1 MQSTQRK
8 TPRTTAEL
16 LQAMRDA
23 LALSLTR
30 QQMQEFDET
39 ARLRPDI
46 IDYYAGLATA
56 RDTVRR

>member
-1 MQSTQRK
+1 MKSTQK
-8 TPRTTAEL
+8 QNASTTYEL
-16 LQAMRDA
+16 LEAMRS
-23 LALSLTR
+23 ALSLSLNR
-30 QQMQEFDET
+30 QQMQEFDEM